1 MDKILNGLTIHESP
15 IKIRRHS
22 KRVQAAELA
31 QLVEHAT
38 ENRSVRGPIPR
49 LGTGTYRKAFLPPNM
64 VAKEVFCY
72 VKTNGRACDSANGRH
87 VKIMRLPL
95 SPEKTR
101 LLALRVIR
109 NQPLTYK
116 ALTPGIM
123 SRVEL
128 LKVREELAKRE
139 LISKGVKGEII
150 PTPPLHRG
158 SRNTPQNYPAPS
170 PNIFT

>member
-1 MDKILNGLTIHESP
+1 
-15 IKIRRHS
+15 
-22 KRVQAAELA
+22 
-31 QLVEHAT
+31 
-38 ENRSVRGPIPR
+38 
-49 LGTGTYRKAFLPPNM
+49 
-64 VAKEVFCY
+64 
-72 VKTNGRACDSANGRH
+72 
-87 VKIMRLPL
+87 MRLPL

-170 PNIFT
+170 PNVFT